1 MVSDSLI
8 TATYPATLS
17 AATLAVH
24 LTGSTGGIRRYG
36 RRRRTAGLPGG
47 DPARIQ
53 QTPAR
58 VIAAVFDPERQVLYV
73 AASLATN
80 NNPSN
85 AANQIWRYSYAGGV
99 WSQATVI
106 AIPYLHDVALPGDGS
121 KLQVLTTRRYSSL
134 TPPIRRSPR
143 GPRRPRSPRP
153 TARQPRTWRDLPSPM
168 TARPSSVLVIG
179 IRRTPPTVI
188 STT

>member
-1 MVSDSLI
+1 M
-8 TATYPATLS
+8 
-17 AATLAVH
+17 
-24 LTGSTGGIRRYG
+24 
-36 RRRRTAGLPGG
+36 
-47 DPARIQ
+47 
-53 QTPAR
+53 
-58 VIAAVFDPERQVLYV
+58 LYV

-121 KLQVLTTRRYSSL
+121 KLQVLTDTAVLEFDAANPTVATRTS
-134 TPPIRRSPR
+134 TAPFA
-143 GPRRPRSPRP
+143 RP